1 MLQLNLFPLADTVH
15 LRTLS
20 VEDNFRRFH
29 SDNPQVYRAF
39 VTLALD
45 HKSKGMPK
53 WSAVSIFEVLRW
65 SALQT
70 TGEEWLLNNNYRALY
85 ARKAMR
91 EIPALDGF
99 FITREM
105 KVA

>member
-1 MLQLNLFPLADTVH
+1 MLQLNLFPLAETVH
-15 LRTLS
+15 LRGATP
-20 VEDNFRRFH
+20 VENFVHFH
-29 SDNPQVYRAF
+29 RTNPQVYRAF

-45 HKSKGMPK
+45 HKSKGMPQ
-53 WSAVSIFEVLRW
+53 WSAKSIFEILRW
-65 SALQT
+65 SSMQT
-70 TGEEWLLNNNYRALY
+70 SGEAWKLNNDYHSHY

-99 FITREM
+99 FRTREM